1 MADKAPRMNTTNL
14 PRHET
19 RCNGGSVSLVSRY
32 AVIKNVRHNK
42 RKRIT
47 VSAFDQRSQIP
58 VIVQKRIDWG
68 TEMTDLDEARRIAR
82 ELRILKYLQ
91 GFDGI
96 CALVDIIQPS
106 DDAWTDL
113 YTIHEYGGVP
123 MTRYINCGNPPSPRH
138 ARYWCYQLLRT
149 LRFMHSGGVVHGHI
163 CP

>member
-58 VIVQKRIDWG
+58 VIVQ
-68 TEMTDLDEARRIAR
+68 
-82 ELRILKYLQ
+82 
-91 GFDGI
+91 
-96 CALVDIIQPS
+96 
-106 DDAWTDL
+106 
-113 YTIHEYGGVP
+113 
-123 MTRYINCGNPPSPRH
+123 
-138 ARYWCYQLLRT
+138 
-149 LRFMHSGGVVHGHI
+149 
-163 CP
+163 

>member
-58 VIVQKRIDWG
+58 GHRAKKDRLGHGDDQLGRGSPYSAGVAHPESICGVLMVSVRWSISFSLVMMPGRICIRSMSTG
-68 TEMTDLDEARRIAR
+68 A
-82 ELRILKYLQ
+82 
-91 GFDGI
+91 
-96 CALVDIIQPS
+96 
-106 DDAWTDL
+106 
-113 YTIHEYGGVP
+113 
-123 MTRYINCGNPPSPRH
+123 
-138 ARYWCYQLLRT
+138 
-149 LRFMHSGGVVHGHI
+149 